1 VDKIGGEVVR
11 MLKSPDIRER
21 IEREGSDPIG
31 TMPEEFTERFK
42 SEIAKWAKVTKEAGM
57 QAGN

>member
-1 VDKIGGEVVR
+1 VR

-21 IEREGSDPIG
+21 IEREGSDPVG

-42 SEIAKWAKVTKEAGM
+42 SEITKWAKVTKEAGM
-57 QAGN
+57 QGSN